1 MAENTQKEPITI
13 KVCQGTGCVSVLSPA
28 IRQKLEEEAEGAG
41 LSAKVKVDWT
51 GCHGVCQQGPVV
63 IIEPEGI
70 LYTHVK
76 ETDAKEIIEKIK
88 DNQYVERLFY
98 KDLDT
103 GDPIPH
109 YQDIPFY
116 KHQMKVVL
124 RNCGKINPDKIEA

>member
-1 MAENTQKEPITI
+1 M
-13 KVCQGTGCVSVLSPA
+13 
-28 IRQKLEEEAEGAG
+28 
-41 LSAKVKVDWT
+41 
-51 GCHGVCQQGPVV
+51 

-88 DNQYVERLFY
+88 DNQFVDRLFY
-98 KDLDT
+98 KDLET
-103 GDPIPH
+103 GNPIPH

-124 RNCGKINPDKIEA
+124 RNCGKINPDIIDAYIEVGGYQAAKKVLAEMTPQEVIDEIQQSGLRGRGGA